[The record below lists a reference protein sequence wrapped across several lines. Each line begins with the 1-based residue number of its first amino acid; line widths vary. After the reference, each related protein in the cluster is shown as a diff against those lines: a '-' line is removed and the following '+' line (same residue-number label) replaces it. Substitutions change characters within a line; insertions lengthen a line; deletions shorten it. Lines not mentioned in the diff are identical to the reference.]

1 MSMLPFLSK
10 NLEQN
15 SWEIVVI
22 AIKMAIIEWVMVAIV
37 IVIDINESI
46 VVAVLSDHPQILLF
60 YFWKKTK
67 HFTQRKVKR
76 DLTKI
81 TRQKIFSVSYEDLL
95 EES

>member
-60 YFWKKTK
+60 YFFQIK
-67 HFTQRKVKR
+67 
-76 DLTKI
+76 
-81 TRQKIFSVSYEDLL
+81 
-95 EES
+95 